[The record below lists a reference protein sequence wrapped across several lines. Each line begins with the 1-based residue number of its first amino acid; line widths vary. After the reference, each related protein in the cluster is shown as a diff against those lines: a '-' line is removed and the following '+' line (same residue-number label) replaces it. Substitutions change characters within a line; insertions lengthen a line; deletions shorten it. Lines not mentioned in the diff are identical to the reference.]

1 MTESTG
7 VNVRFDL
14 EELQEVRRAIAGR
27 REDLEKVRSKMEN
40 LGLSTF
46 TADTAIE
53 TLDRCKVAIGDEP
66 EDMFTGLDKSTGEI
80 KD

>member
-1 MTESTG
+1 MTEATG

-14 EELQEVRRAIAGR
+14 EELQEVRRSIAGR
-27 REDLEKVRSKMEN
+27 REDLEKVRTKMEG

-80 KD
+80 K